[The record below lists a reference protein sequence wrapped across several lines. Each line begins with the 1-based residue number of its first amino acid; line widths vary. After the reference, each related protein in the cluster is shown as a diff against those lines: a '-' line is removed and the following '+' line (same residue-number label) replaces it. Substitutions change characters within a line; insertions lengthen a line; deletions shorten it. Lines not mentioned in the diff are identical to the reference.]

1 MIPLSALGVFISNK
15 IQIIKIMSI
24 VELSPSAIV
33 LNSKVVGDLPFTAEQ
48 GCNQNEYLAEPG
60 KEHYRLLA
68 YLSTFFNGQTIL
80 DIGTHQGSSAAA
92 LCYNQEN
99 VVHTFDIVSNILVKK
114 PNCIYHTLNL
124 WETHT
129 REEYKNLILS
139 SPLIFLDIDPHHGIM
154 EFEFY
159 EWLVKH
165 DYKGTLIFDDILHF
179 EKMRENLWFK
189 IHHPNKID
197 LTSIGHWS
205 GTGVVD
211 FSKRIKFE

>member
-1 MIPLSALGVFISNK
+1 MGTLFIFS
-15 IQIIKIMSI
+15 S
-24 VELSPSAIV
+24 
-33 LNSKVVGDLPFTAEQ
+33 
-48 GCNQNEYLAEPG
+48 QNTLQL
-60 KEHYRLLA
+60 R
-68 YLSTFFNGQTIL
+68 
-80 DIGTHQGSSAAA
+80 
-92 LCYNQEN
+92 
-99 VVHTFDIVSNILVKK
+99 
-114 PNCIYHTLNL
+114 YHTLNL
-124 WETHT
+124 WEAHT